1 MVRKILRFS
10 IIPDR
15 DFQISVN
22 TVKCQ
27 PFHMRFFSFLLMH
40 CLGMDRRVDGSEVP
54 TRQPG
59 DIRTLKFTSSDTV
72 SLQDFP
78 SLVKGES
85 LHLLSSWL
93 WGLGWLVNVKL
104 LDRSPFRNVGLIPLA
119 AESADDSLMTDGGT
133 PFEQLNRGSRKQSW
147 FMDSLAHYMGASWK
161 CLEVALER
169 R

>member
-1 MVRKILRFS
+1 
-10 IIPDR
+10 
-15 DFQISVN
+15 
-22 TVKCQ
+22 
-27 PFHMRFFSFLLMH
+27 
-40 CLGMDRRVDGSEVP
+40 MDRRVDGSEVP

-104 LDRSPFRNVGLIPLA
+104 LDQCPERVSRIM
-119 AESADDSLMTDGGT
+119 SSSH
-133 PFEQLNRGSRKQSW
+133 FELNC
-147 FMDSLAHYMGASWK
+147 Y
-161 CLEVALER
+161 EYALFKEKNLSV
-169 R
+169 